1 MVSEAQQRAKK
12 KWDDKNRDKNRIYR
26 YRSYARKFI
35 RDLATDDD
43 LKELQ
48 IKDYITKA
56 IANGYRLLFCTP
68 HKTIWGRLGNK
79 KWESPPK

>member
-12 KWDDKNRDKNRIYR
+12 KWDDKNKDKNRIYR

-43 LKELQ
+43 LKEWQEL
-48 IKDYITKA
+48 IDK
-56 IANGYRLLFCTP
+56 RL
-68 HKTIWGRLGNK
+68 RNA
-79 KWESPPK
+79 